1 MLLLFIVVDAQQFD
15 DGNLPHFI
23 MRGTCLLVLG
33 VVLAYLGGIRAHNRE
48 RSTKLAAWPTAE
60 IAIRP
65 NLPLDVL
72 LAHAAAPAKL
82 LWAMLHQLQGKPA

>member
-1 MLLLFIVVDAQQFD
+1 MRRLMTRLFPETRHASKAVRAFPLVSACRRPDGHKRRAAQ
-15 DGNLPHFI
+15 
-23 MRGTCLLVLG
+23 
-33 VVLAYLGGIRAHNRE
+33 

-82 LWAMLHQLQGKPA
+82 WAMLH